1 MRRTI
6 PLTPARVTAATMGL
20 LLLLAAC
27 GGGTPSDAG
36 PSDVASVAQQVD
48 DLAFS
53 HPSTWQWSAL
63 DQPVP
68 AEDGDVIGYLVTPG
82 VEAAARC
89 EARDAEACALSAEDI
104 GAGSLAVEL
113 SSGSSLTADVWQD
126 EPPADAEAT
135 TAGGMPAL
143 YRESTDGDDQV
154 LSWTIARPESAGGWY
169 RLDARLRGPGQD
181 ALRGELESVVGSIS
195 FEPPPVAPADDRVT
209 LTQIAAAAL
218 ADLRHDPQ
226 GRRQFECFDEQ
237 AGTRPGVVEQLPGR
251 KPFAQPLAVACSL
264 RAEATRWNQYRVRLR
279 YAWPSLGDR
288 AAGEYVVTQWVAP
301 DGDAG
306 PNPGGLRPALGVL
319 AAQPAQEGPGI
330 GTNGIDRVAALLQR
344 HDRQACARDHPA
356 QLAVVRGAQRQV
368 ANGVAL
374 EGVEAQ
380 RQHQRCVG
388 RE

>member
-1 MRRTI
+1 MRCI
-6 PLTPARVTAATMGL
+6 LSLTPARFTAATMGL

-27 GGGTPSDAG
+27 GGGTPSNAG

-53 HPSTWQWSAL
+53 HPSIWQWSAL

-68 AEDGDVIGYLVTPG
+68 TEHGDVVGYLVTPG
-82 VEAAARC
+82 VEAAAQC
-89 EARDAEACALSAEDI
+89 GARDAEACALSAEDI

-154 LSWTIARPESAGGWY
+154 LSWTVARPETAGGWY

-181 ALRGELESVVGSIS
+181 ALRDELESVVGSIS
-195 FEPPPVAPADDRVT
+195 FEPAPVAPADDRVT

-218 ADLRHDPQ
+218 AGLRHDPQ

-237 AGTRPGVVEQLPGR
+237 AGTRPGVVDQLPGR
-251 KPFAQPLAVACSL
+251 KPFGQPLAVSCSL
-264 RAEATRWNQYRVRLR
+264 RAEATQWNQYRVRLR

-301 DGDAG
+301 DG
-306 PNPGGLRPALGVL
+306 ALG
-319 AAQPAQEGPGI
+319 PS
-330 GTNGIDRVAALLQR
+330 
-344 HDRQACARDHPA
+344 QAGFDKP
-356 QLAVVRGAQRQV
+356 
-368 ANGVAL
+368 
-374 EGVEAQ
+374 
-380 RQHQRCVG
+380 
-388 RE
+388 